1 MDITTSSGNVFTDLE
16 CSNPA
21 ALLLQS
27 GLIIALRKLAQEQQW
42 SNAQL
47 GEQLN
52 ITTDRARLLL
62 HGSINDFTLD
72 EIVELATN
80 AGIRTEIIPPLPYPV
95 AVL

>member
-1 MDITTSSGNVFTDLE
+1 MTIESSSGNVFADLE

-27 GLIIALRKLAQEQQW
+27 ELMIALRKLVQDEQW
-42 SNAQL
+42 SNVQL

-52 ITTDRARLLL
+52 ITTDRAHLLR

-72 EIVELATN
+72 EIVELATS
-80 AGIRTEIIPPLPYPV
+80 AGIRTDITLPSPISPP
-95 AVL
+95 